1 MLSLFGKCYDAAK
14 PNVFERSGQPTGS
27 NEPHQRGK
35 QEHNPMTAVYCDWY
49 VFGLRECFVGLVEG
63 AKQGLSP
70 SLFAQLIVGFRS
82 ANIANVN
89 VW

>member
-35 QEHNPMTAVYCDWY
+35 QEQKPITAVYCDWY
-49 VFGLRECFVGLVEG
+49 VFGLREV
-63 AKQGLSP
+63 AKALG
-70 SLFAQLIVGFRS
+70 FAPRILPMSTFGNLIIVLP
-82 ANIANVN
+82 
-89 VW
+89 